1 MKKIKY
7 LVCMIVVFCTISTVS
22 YAKQVVKYST
32 DQDGSEENPFL
43 LTLGEGII
51 DVYYADEN
59 AEEDRKESY
68 KDFYFRFNNSKQGV
82 NAANYLL
89 DHNSDKHRVRFTLI
103 GTTEQDL
110 QVASSRGLN
119 YFQAGAK
126 TVVQDSDNLEEESS
140 AINNKEN
147 ELKKEL
153 QIPYYTINAK
163 EKFATTNEKGEH
175 LQHNVTLSNGFI
187 RVDSTLGANVS
198 NYSTSYIFVKYNSD
212 YGDVY
217 TITNEQIS
225 RKAKID
231 FLNEGKF
238 YFTDSN
244 KIVNTKDEKVTY
256 TFQDHE
262 KVNVTYQ
269 FNTTHSEISDAE
281 DEQAPLVERIL
292 SKIFITF
299 GDALVTITKLGG
311 EVVDNEATMFVT
323 MDSLVFNE
331 YPKTIVDL
339 WGETGS
345 TNAYAKKVVNYWFK
359 VFEAWAIALYII
371 MLVYIGIKTALSSG
385 TPQQKQIKPMIEGWI
400 VGLLLL
406 FCMPFLFKY
415 VITLNDTL
423 VDIVRTHSKYSV
435 YAYYTFEEEYKSLGG
450 KQDGE
455 DSLTSIVDKLVNAK
469 ENLQKDAEQ
478 IQETLDAFDEQYE
491 NSLKDYK
498 DALNDKNDRETAVK
512 ARLDNLNELYT
523 KGTNY
528 QFRKDGTVITVNQI
542 YNELLDITNNYMQDK
557 SYFNDE
563 TKDFDSSVLEGLR
576 TIIKS
581 YSEKFMVCY
590 PDGTEADKNINGE
603 EMQKYSDGKMWYTH
617 FLQENIYDSVF
628 GTSTDKDCLLQI
640 YEAEAWVKYYQS
652 EKDKY
657 QAELTKKQEK
667 IYSLEK
673 AIERAEDNDTDLIG
687 IMRNKAGKSLKFLYV
702 LVWLMLVFQVILLLI
717 LYYKRLFMIA
727 VLVAIFPLVALA
739 YTYEKTKGGKSTIF
753 RNWMQEY
760 LINVFIQSIHAI
772 LYVVLVELGYTIFIA
787 DGDNWLIFAIAS
799 WALTGAEP
807 IFKTLIGIKGDSTLK
822 GLKDYAKSADTI
834 GLTGLAMVGGIFKT
848 ASDISK
854 IDDQNRNQEAEIE
867 KKNAKAD
874 KRTKTKRKEE
884 ENEIKRKYGEKSS
897 EGKRLLEEKKKREE
911 REDKKKKEKRKRAIK
926 RRRNQ
931 TRARMVGRAIGN
943 VAQAGA
949 AVTAAL
955 ATGNENTAASTYA
968 AIGEFRKLEGG
979 GLTEAAKAR
988 EARIDEEA
996 KKQKEATKLGNVETV
1011 TPDQENPRPGN
1022 NRNGNFDEHNYD
1034 GPGDGGYEGNPIE
1047 RQHSKTFE
1055 TYRQRLREQRI
1066 YTKENWNIT
1075 NDDKE
1080 E

>member
-147 ELKKEL
+147 ELKKEI

-256 TFQDHE
+256 IFQDHE

-345 TNAYAKKVVNYWFK
+345 TNAYAKKVVNFWFK

-469 ENLQKDAEQ
+469 ENLEKDVAEKQ
-478 IQETLDAFDEQYE
+478 QEIDEDDEEYE
-491 NSLKDYK
+491 WILEEYEEL
-498 DALNDKNDRETAVK
+498 LNDQNILSNSAKETMEIIH
-512 ARLDNLNELYT
+512 ELYESDY
-523 KGTNY
+523 GY
-528 QFRKDGTVITVNQI
+528 QLRNGEKVMTTDQI
-542 YNELLDITNNYMQDK
+542 YDEMLSIANTYIQDK
-557 SYFNDE
+557 DFFNYE
-563 TKDFDSSVLEGLR
+563 TKEVDASFSEGL
-576 TIIKS
+576 KS
-581 YSEKFMVCY
+581 IMKEYIANFKVC
-590 PDGTEADKNINGE
+590 D
-603 EMQKYSDGKMWYTH
+603 SDGVEVEKSFNGYDHWYTER
-617 FLQENIYDSVF
+617 LQQGLSDLYRDNISDLVENIVKLNGYS
-628 GTSTDKDCLLQI
+628 KLL
-640 YEAEAWVKYYQS
+640 EE
-652 EKDKY
+652 ER
-657 QAELTKKQEK
+657 AELTKKQEK

-1055 TYRQRLREQRI
+1055 TYRQRLIEQRT